1 MKVKDIMTDPVLV
14 HKADKISHAMELMD
28 KHDTRRLL
36 VVNGGD
42 ILGVITMRSIAHK
55 LGTWKTSN
63 LPASSLH
70 VATATTDMFAKVL
83 PDTGIEDAIALMDRK
98 GGILVVTDNGKIK
111 GWVTPHEILRNAKG
125 VKGYATEIMKEPITV
140 SVNDRVSHARRLIL
154 DNDIGR
160 LPVVEKSDLV
170 GIITE
175 RDVAKGMMNFRTLVP
190 DNQQDER
197 IRNLIVGD
205 IMTHAVKS
213 VRTNTPISEIIS
225 LILNENI
232 GGVPVLNLKDEMV
245 GIISRRAIIRHLA
258 LTKPSKMD

>member
-1 MKVKDIMTDPVLV
+1 MIVKNIMTDPILV

-36 VVNGGD
+36 VINGGD
-42 ILGVITMRSIAHK
+42 ILGVITMRSIARK

-70 VATATTDMFAKVL
+70 VATATTDLFAKVL
-83 PDTGIEDAIALMDRK
+83 PDTGIEDAVTLMDRK
-98 GGILVVTDNGKIK
+98 GGILVVTDNSKIL
-111 GWVTPHEILRNAKG
+111 GWVTPNEILKNAHAI
-125 VKGYATEIMKEPITV
+125 KGYAAEIMKEPISV
-140 SVNDRVSHARRLIL
+140 SVNDRVSHARRLML

-160 LPVVEKSDLV
+160 LPVVENGDLV

-175 RDVAKGMMNFRTLVP
+175 RDVAKSLMNFRTLVP

-197 IRNLIVGD
+197 IRNLIAAD
-205 IMTHAVKS
+205 IMTQNVKS
-213 VRTNTPISEIIS
+213 VRTNTPISEVIS

-232 GGVPVLNLKDEMV
+232 GGVPVLNLRDEMV
-245 GIISRRAIIRHLA
+245 GVISRRAIIRHLA
-258 LTKPSKMD
+258 LNPS

>member
-1 MKVKDIMTDPVLV
+1 MKVKDIMTDPIVV
-14 HKADKISHAMELMD
+14 RKADTISHAMQLMD

-36 VVNGGD
+36 VINGSD
-42 ILGVITMRSIAHK
+42 VLGVITMRSIARK
-55 LGTWKTSN
+55 LGTWKKSN

-83 PDTGIEDAIALMDRK
+83 PDTGIEDAIVLMDRS
-98 GGILVVTDNGKIK
+98 GGILIVTENVEVK
-111 GWVTPHEILRNAKG
+111 GWITPHEILKNAKG
-125 VKGYATEIMKEPITV
+125 VKGLAAEIMKEPISV
-140 SVNDRVSHARRLIL
+140 SPAERVAHARRLML

-160 LPVVEKSDLV
+160 LPVVENGDLV

-175 RDVAKGMMNFRTLVP
+175 RDIAKGMMNFRTLVP
-190 DNQQDER
+190 DNPQDER

-205 IMTHAVKS
+205 IMTHNVKS
-213 VRTNTPISEIIS
+213 VKTNTPISEIIS

-232 GGVPVLNLKDEMV
+232 GGVPVLNFNDEMV

-258 LTKPSKMD
+258 LKKQ